1 MICQLILF
9 FSRNN
14 GTIKFLTKGD
24 NNSVDD
30 RGLYAPGQQWLEK
43 SDMVGRARGFLP
55 YVGMVT
61 ILMNE
66 YPKVKVRFKQYIICS
81 FKSLNNYLHLNL
93 IIKTNIFYN
102 LLIYLFRIN

>member
-1 MICQLILF
+1 M
-9 FSRNN
+9 
-14 GTIKFLTKGD
+14 
-24 NNSVDD
+24 DD

-66 YPKVKVRFKQYIICS
+66 YPKVKVCTY
-81 FKSLNNYLHLNL
+81 
-93 IIKTNIFYN
+93 FYF
-102 LLIYLFRIN
+102 ILFY

>member
-1 MICQLILF
+1 MYRYCISFTLNLYF
-9 FSRNN
+9 YRNN

-66 YPKVKVRFKQYIICS
+66 YPKVKVQIQK
-81 FKSLNNYLHLNL
+81 L
-93 IIKTNIFYN
+93 
-102 LLIYLFRIN
+102 